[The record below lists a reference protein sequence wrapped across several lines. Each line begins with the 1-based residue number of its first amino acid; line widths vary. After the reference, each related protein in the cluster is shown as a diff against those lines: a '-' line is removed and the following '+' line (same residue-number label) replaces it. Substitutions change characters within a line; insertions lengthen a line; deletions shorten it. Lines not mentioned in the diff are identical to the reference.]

1 MYCIYEIIY
10 YLCTVAMKQP
20 LKHYK
25 VMKNSVRNSVLTA
38 VAKTV
43 KGTTFVG
50 IRNYENKQGEVT
62 NQTVL
67 VGINFENVLKHD
79 FKTLQE
85 KQNDI
90 FAKLEKEHNIEVV
103 KQAYENVY
111 KSLEKRLSDEETK
124 EKLRLENDSTINA
137 SDAQKDAFIHVA
149 KGVKISKESN
159 EIHIFGLVVKK
170 TVLVPIQYKTVNSR
184 ELTIVQNKIKKFCE
198 FKQDKYRTFI
208 FDKAT
213 IKLQG
218 IEL

>member
-1 MYCIYEIIY
+1 
-10 YLCTVAMKQP
+10 MKS
-20 LKHYK
+20 
-25 VMKNSVRNSVLTA
+25 SVRNSVLTA

-90 FAKLEKEHNIEVV
+90 FAKLEKDHKIEVV

-137 SDAQKDAFIHVA
+137 SDAQKDAFIHIA
-149 KGVKISKESN
+149 KGVKIAKETN

-170 TVLVPIQYKTVNSR
+170 TVLVPIQYKNVNSR